1 MVTDAMIVA
10 GGQGTRLRP
19 LTNTTSKPL
28 IEFCGRPFL
37 EGVMDRLAAAGITRL
52 WLIVGADTEP
62 FERILA
68 GPAAHLGMTIHCV
81 PEPEPLDTAGGV
93 RSVADQVDGAF
104 LVLNGDV
111 LTDVDFRAVIDT
123 HERAAADATIVLTR
137 VDDTSTF
144 GVCVRDGTRI
154 TDFVEKPEPGTLP
167 GQDTIN
173 AGTYVLTPGVMQ
185 AHDDGRLSFERQV
198 FPELLASGG
207 HIEGVVW
214 DGVWA
219 DLGTPDRYREGT
231 RLALEGA
238 LDWPPVTDVPQRS
251 DAVRVHPSAQVAD
264 DADLHGPVLIC
275 EDAVVE
281 SGATVGPYT
290 VVGIGARVHRGAR
303 LQHTVLFKQAVIGV
317 DVTTTGLLA
326 GVGSHVETGVTIG
339 DDVVIGDGIRLEQ
352 GESVPSGSRVPDPA
366 G

>member
-1 MVTDAMIVA
+1 
-10 GGQGTRLRP
+10 
-19 LTNTTSKPL
+19 
-28 IEFCGRPFL
+28 
-37 EGVMDRLAAAGITRL
+37 
-52 WLIVGADTEP
+52 
-62 FERILA
+62 
-68 GPAAHLGMTIHCV
+68 
-81 PEPEPLDTAGGV
+81 
-93 RSVADQVDGAF
+93 
-104 LVLNGDV
+104 
-111 LTDVDFRAVIDT
+111 
-123 HERAAADATIVLTR
+123 